1 LPFNSSKFDFA
12 VPYAMLRLEENA
24 PMHRPIQ
31 FNRFAALPPIEK
43 RGSELAFS
51 AHPR

>member
-1 LPFNSSKFDFA
+1 
-12 VPYAMLRLEENA
+12 MLRLEENA
-24 PMHRPIQ
+24 PMHRLIQ
-31 FNRFAALPPIEK
+31 FDSFVPLIEK